1 LNFEFFLARRMRTS
15 STNEST
21 VSGRIIKIAVLAIAI
36 GLVMMLVAIGTSLGL
51 QREIKAKTIALSGD
65 LRIAPFENNNSSLS
79 VRPIHSDEIT
89 PTIESNI
96 QAIKHAYPF
105 ITKGVLLKT
114 KNEFEG
120 AILKGVSQHFPWEE
134 LSSYL
139 KEGAFP
145 SFEGAISKEMLLSA
159 TLARKLNLDIGDRV
173 SAYFQSQEEGRLPRI
188 RYFIL
193 SATFQTGF
201 PDFDDNYAFVD
212 MRHLQKLN
220 GWDEDQMG
228 GYEVFLNDESD
239 TSVFAG
245 NVYAALPPHIDVQT
259 VDQLYQGI
267 FDWIALFDFNVLII
281 LMVMILV
288 GTLNMA
294 TALLV
299 LILERSRMIGVL
311 KALGATTAQVQ
322 KIFLFNAA
330 YITAK
335 GLLWGN
341 GIGLLLFFSQ
351 VKWQWMQLDPATYF
365 VSSVPVY
372 LPLHY
377 ILALNVL
384 VLTICVGLLWIPSR
398 IVGGIE
404 PSRVLRFR

>member
-1 LNFEFFLARRMRTS
+1 
-15 STNEST
+15 
-21 VSGRIIKIAVLAIAI
+21 
-36 GLVMMLVAIGTSLGL
+36 
-51 QREIKAKTIALSGD
+51 
-65 LRIAPFENNNSSLS
+65 
-79 VRPIHSDEIT
+79 
-89 PTIESNI
+89 
-96 QAIKHAYPF
+96 
-105 ITKGVLLKT
+105 
-114 KNEFEG
+114 
-120 AILKGVSQHFPWEE
+120 
-134 LSSYL
+134 
-139 KEGAFP
+139 
-145 SFEGAISKEMLLSA
+145 
-159 TLARKLNLDIGDRV
+159 
-173 SAYFQSQEEGRLPRI
+173 
-188 RYFIL
+188 
-193 SATFQTGF
+193 
-201 PDFDDNYAFVD
+201 
-212 MRHLQKLN
+212 
-220 GWDEDQMG
+220 
-228 GYEVFLNDESD
+228 
-239 TSVFAG
+239 
-245 NVYAALPPHIDVQT
+245 
-259 VDQLYQGI
+259 
-267 FDWIALFDFNVLII
+267 
-281 LMVMILV
+281 LV

-330 YITAK
+330 YIIVK

-341 GIGLLLFFSQ
+341 SLGLLLLFSQ

>member
-1 LNFEFFLARRMRTS
+1 MRTS

-79 VRPIHSDEIT
+79 VRPIHSDEVT

-96 QAIKHAYPF
+96 QTIKHAYPF
-105 ITKGVLLKT
+105 VTKGVLLKT

-134 LSSYL
+134 LSSYS

-145 SFEGAISKEMLLSA
+145 SFEGAISKEMLLSVS
-159 TLARKLNLDIGDRV
+159 LARKLNLNIGDRV

-228 GYEVFLNDESD
+228 GYEVFLNDDSD
-239 TSVFAG
+239 TSVFAE

-330 YITAK
+330 YIIAK

-341 GIGLLLFFSQ
+341 GLGLLLLFSQ

>member
-1 LNFEFFLARRMRTS
+1 MRTS
-15 STNEST
+15 SINEST

-79 VRPIHSDEIT
+79 VRPIHSDEVT

-96 QAIKHAYPF
+96 QTIKHAYPF
-105 ITKGVLLKT
+105 VTKGVLLKT

-139 KEGAFP
+139 KKGAFP
-145 SFEGAISKEMLLSA
+145 SFEGAISKEMLLSVS
-159 TLARKLNLDIGDRV
+159 LARKLNLNIGDRV

-228 GYEVFLNDESD
+228 GYEVFLNDDSD
-239 TSVFAG
+239 TSVFAE

-299 LILERSRMIGVL
+299 LIIERSRMIGVL

-330 YITAK
+330 YIIAK

-341 GIGLLLFFSQ
+341 GLGLLLLFSQ

-377 ILALNVL
+377 ILGLNVL

>member
-15 STNEST
+15 SINEST

-79 VRPIHSDEIT
+79 VRPIHSDEVT

-96 QAIKHAYPF
+96 QTIKHAYPF
-105 ITKGVLLKT
+105 VTKGVLLKT

-139 KEGAFP
+139 KKGAFP
-145 SFEGAISKEMLLSA
+145 SFEGAISKEMLLSVS
-159 TLARKLNLDIGDRV
+159 LARKLNLNIGDRV

-228 GYEVFLNDESD
+228 GYEVFLNDDSD
-239 TSVFAG
+239 TSVFAE

-299 LILERSRMIGVL
+299 LIIERSRMIGVL

-330 YITAK
+330 YIIAK

-341 GIGLLLFFSQ
+341 GLGLLLLFSQ

-377 ILALNVL
+377 ILGLNVL

>member
-1 LNFEFFLARRMRTS
+1 MNFEFFLARRMRTS
-15 STNEST
+15 SINEST

-79 VRPIHSDEIT
+79 VRPIHSDEVT

-96 QAIKHAYPF
+96 QTIKHAYPF
-105 ITKGVLLKT
+105 VTKGVLLKT

-139 KEGAFP
+139 KKGAFP
-145 SFEGAISKEMLLSA
+145 SFEGAISKEMLLSVS
-159 TLARKLNLDIGDRV
+159 LARKLNLNIGDRV

-228 GYEVFLNDESD
+228 GYEVFLNDDSD
-239 TSVFAG
+239 TSVFAE

-299 LILERSRMIGVL
+299 LIIERSRMIGVL

-330 YITAK
+330 YIIAK

-341 GIGLLLFFSQ
+341 GLGLLLLFSQ

-377 ILALNVL
+377 ILGLNVL

>member
-1 LNFEFFLARRMRTS
+1 MNFEFFLARRMRTS
-15 STNEST
+15 SINEST

-79 VRPIHSDEIT
+79 VRPIHSDEVT

-96 QAIKHAYPF
+96 QTIKHAYPF
-105 ITKGVLLKT
+105 VTKGVLLKT

-139 KEGAFP
+139 KKGAFP
-145 SFEGAISKEMLLSA
+145 SFEGAISKEMLLSVS
-159 TLARKLNLDIGDRV
+159 LARKLNLNIGDRV

-281 LMVMILV
+281 LLVMILV

-330 YITAK
+330 YIIAK